1 METISIPVKQILP
14 CIRPKLE
21 ESAKISS
28 EIDEFLK
35 NGGEIIKDTKPT
47 AFKSEFGK
55 KPETRPMDSAV
66 WGQKDEALALL
77 KKHRIL
83 NNKLAGKLKIPNSQ
97 LESYLKG
104 LRYPSPDTQSRIMT
118 ALDALIVAK
127 GVKSESKPR

>member
-1 METISIPVKQILP
+1 METINIPAKQILP
-14 CIRPKLE
+14 CIRQKLAQSAE
-21 ESAKISS
+21 IESLV
-28 EIDEFLK
+28 DDFLK
-35 NGGEIIKDTKPT
+35 RGGKITKDTKPT

-66 WGQKDEALALL
+66 WEQKDEALALL

-118 ALDALIVAK
+118 ALDALITAK
-127 GVKSESKPR
+127 GVKSESKP